1 MTLSDQIADW
11 IAQAVREAGSKGAV
25 LGLSGGVDSAV
36 AAVLCKKALG
46 DNVLGVI
53 MPCESDP
60 QDEKDALAVA
70 EQFSIETKKVDLNRA
85 FSAIVDE
92 LPVDE
97 LPKGTDFVR
106 ANLKPRL
113 RMTTLYYL
121 AKKLSY
127 LVVGTGNKTE
137 IMIGYFTKYGDGG
150 VDLLPLGGL
159 YKTQVRTLAEEVA
172 ISQSIIDKPPSAGLL
187 DGQTDEGEIGI
198 TYEDLDAALRAIESN
213 RTDKID
219 PQLLEKVRRMI
230 ASSAHKRTAIPVFE
244 SH

>member
-1 MTLSDQIADW
+1 MTLSDQIVDW
-11 IAQAVREAGSKGAV
+11 VAQTVRGAASKGVV

-53 MPCESDP
+53 MPCESDT

-70 EQFSIETKKVDLNRA
+70 KQFDIKTERVNLNGA
-85 FSAIVDE
+85 FSAIAGE
-92 LPVDE
+92 LSG
-97 LPKGTDFVR
+97 GTDLGR

-159 YKTQVRTLAEEVA
+159 YKTEVRELARELK
-172 ISQSIIDKPPSAGLL
+172 IPDSIINKPPSAGLW
-187 DGQTDEGEIGI
+187 DGQTDEGEMGI
-198 TYEDLDAALRAIESN
+198 VYEDLDSALRAIESN
-213 RTDKID
+213 RTKDVD
-219 PQLLEKVRRMI
+219 PQILDKVRQMI
-230 ASSAHKRTAIPVFE
+230 AASAHKRATTPVFE
-244 SH
+244 PGRNG